1 MTTKIRT
8 IDIKGTA
15 YATVNARLKY
25 FRENCKDYRLVSEII
40 SDKDGVV
47 IIKASILNEK
57 GEVLA
62 TGHASEREGSTF
74 INKTSHIENCE
85 TSAWGRALGNFGI
98 GIDAAVASYEEVAN
112 AIEQQ
117 KPKTKEKKYKEF
129 PHADVETIKKENITE
144 MLEDCYDIDNDIFPL
159 WCLLTK
165 EQQADAEIKTWFNL
179 RKTQIKDE
187 QNG

>member
-1 MTTKIRT
+1 MTTEIRT

-25 FRENCKDYRLVSEII
+25 FRENCKDYRLISEII
-40 SDKDGVV
+40 SNENGIVV
-47 IIKASILNEK
+47 MKASILNEK

-62 TGHASEREGSTF
+62 TGHAYEKDGSSF

-112 AIEQQ
+112 ALEQR
-117 KPKTKEKKYKEF
+117 KPPKTKKEKEGI
-129 PHADVETIKKENITE
+129 HADKQTINKDDLRE
-144 MLEDCYDIDNDIFPL
+144 MLEGCNTLDEAVGI
-159 WCLLTK
+159 WWLLTK
-165 EQQADAEIKTWFNL
+165 EQQSDLDIKEWFTL
-179 RKTQIKDE
+179 RKSQIIDE
-187 QNG
+187 MGNG

>member
-1 MTTKIRT
+1 MKTEIRT

-25 FRENCKDYRLVSEII
+25 FRENCKDYRLISEIVSNENGI
-40 SDKDGVV
+40 VV
-47 IIKASILNEK
+47 MKASILNEK

-62 TGHASEREGSTF
+62 TGHAYEKDGSSF

-112 AIEQQ
+112 ALEQR
-117 KPKTKEKKYKEF
+117 KPSK
-129 PHADVETIKKENITE
+129 IKKEKESVHADIQTIQKE
-144 MLEDCYDIDNDIFPL
+144 DLPDMLENCFNTKEAIEI
-159 WCLLTK
+159 WWLLTK
-165 EQQADAEIKTWFNL
+165 EQQMDIEIKDWFKSTKEKL
-179 RKTQIKDE
+179 QE
-187 QNG
+187 GQNADK

>member
-25 FRENCKDYRLVSEII
+25 FRENCENYRLVSEIL

-47 IIKASILNEK
+47 TMKASVLNEK

-62 TGHASEREGSTF
+62 TGHASEREGSSF
-74 INKTSHIENCE
+74 INKTSHVENCE

-112 AIEQQ
+112 ALEQR
-117 KPKTKEKKYKEF
+117 KPPKEKKYKEF
-129 PHADVETIKKENITE
+129 PHADVETIKKDALKE
-144 MLEDCYDIDNDIFPL
+144 MLEDCYDVDNDIFPL

-165 EQQADAEIKTWFNL
+165 EQQEDTEIKSWFNL
-179 RKTQIKDE
+179 RKLQIKDE
-187 QNG
+187 QSA